1 MFRKSMFLGGD
12 GYRGNLKYLRGE
24 YDFMVNKYARKDNVV
39 LELDA
44 DGWTIEQEPT
54 DKEWRNKHLFHI
66 ENRKHL
72 LRSASCRVL
81 YNIDQ
86 TLMHVN
92 YLLILIAISWS
103 IPTGR
108 WILTGVAVAALIYT
122 IVARTVIA
130 GKKLRTFEI
139 EISPMLIVPYEI
151 SMVWHRLGYMLKYMK
166 ADKTDFISHKI

>member
-1 MFRKSMFLGGD
+1 M
-12 GYRGNLKYLRGE
+12 
-24 YDFMVNKYARKDNVV
+24 
-39 LELDA
+39 
-44 DGWTIEQEPT
+44 
-54 DKEWRNKHLFHI
+54 
-66 ENRKHL
+66 
-72 LRSASCRVL
+72 RSASCRVL